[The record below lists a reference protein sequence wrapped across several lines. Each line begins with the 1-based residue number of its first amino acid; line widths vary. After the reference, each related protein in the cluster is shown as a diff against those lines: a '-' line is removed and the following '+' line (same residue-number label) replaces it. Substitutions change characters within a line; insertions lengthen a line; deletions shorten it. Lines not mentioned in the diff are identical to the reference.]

1 MSINIDLKDK
11 KILFELDFDAR
22 QGYSE
27 LGKKVGLSKQVVEY
41 RINNLVKSGIIKE
54 FYPVV
59 NVPKLGYFYCRLSL
73 TLQNIGPE
81 ELQKMREDLLANEKA
96 FWIIEMQG
104 NFDLF
109 FATWCKSLTE
119 FRKFADDFMIK
130 YSRYV
135 KVKTENIATDVIHYQ
150 HRYLLGK
157 KDTMELHVAETDK
170 RVEID
175 ELDKKILRLLCENAR
190 ISLVDIGQKLKEHPK
205 TIAYR
210 ISRLEKIK
218 LIEAYRISIDHTK
231 LGYTYYK
238 IFLNISNYHNEEI
251 KRLKEFIK
259 RNPATIYIVEGI
271 GLHADLDFEMMIKD
285 NKELFD
291 FIKELRKEFPKIIE
305 NYNTVI
311 FMETLKVRYLPF

>member
-1 MSINIDLKDK
+1 
-11 KILFELDFDAR
+11 
-22 QGYSE
+22 
-27 LGKKVGLSKQVVEY
+27 
-41 RINNLVKSGIIKE
+41 
-54 FYPVV
+54 
-59 NVPKLGYFYCRLSL
+59 
-73 TLQNIGPE
+73 
-81 ELQKMREDLLANEKA
+81 
-96 FWIIEMQG
+96 
-104 NFDLF
+104 
-109 FATWCKSLTE
+109 
-119 FRKFADDFMIK
+119 
-130 YSRYV
+130 
-135 KVKTENIATDVIHYQ
+135 
-150 HRYLLGK
+150 
-157 KDTMELHVAETDK
+157 
-170 RVEID
+170 
-175 ELDKKILRLLCENAR
+175 LLCENAR

>member
-1 MSINIDLKDK
+1 
-11 KILFELDFDAR
+11 
-22 QGYSE
+22 
-27 LGKKVGLSKQVVEY
+27 
-41 RINNLVKSGIIKE
+41 
-54 FYPVV
+54 
-59 NVPKLGYFYCRLSL
+59 
-73 TLQNIGPE
+73 LQNIGPE